1 MSQTA
6 FRLANYI
13 IEKEE
18 FGDIVKAGWTKSCD
32 GHDIVEDLKGKL
44 SKIDKDPL
52 NKKLRE
58 DEVKILDE
66 YTIAAQDEENLLCQR
81 AKVDWLKNGDK
92 NSSYFHKVLKGKL
105 KRSKIHRV
113 LDNDDVP
120 HEKDQVGVQFVNHF
134 EKFHG
139 ATSDGVKM
147 DRDEASLFNKIDAGE
162 AECMSKEVTEAEIKK
177 ALFDIEDN
185 KAPGPNGR
193 AITDNILL
201 TQELLRGYNSK
212 NDPKR
217 CYLKIDIQKAYD
229 TVSWSFLEEILHNY
243 GFPESTIKWIMV
255 CISTPKFTVC
265 VNGERL
271 GYFKGGR
278 GLRQG
283 DPISPYLFTL
293 LMEVLNIFIKDEIA
307 KERNFKYHY
316 GCKKLK
322 INHLCFADDLL
333 MLCHGDSI
341 SISTIKRGLEKFSK
355 VSGLHPNMNKITMFC
370 SSLSE
375 EEKEVFLNILPFKIG
390 RLLVRYLG
398 VPMMDKKIR
407 VKDCKSLVDK
417 VRQKLCDWKNKSL
430 SYAGRNQLIASV
442 LSPMQVYLGS
452 VFLIPTTVI
461 KEIETL
467 FKGFLW
473 CNGDLTRGKA
483 SVAWKDVCKPKY
495 QGGLGLK
502 PLNLWN
508 KTLLI
513 KHLWNIAANKESL
526 WVKWINTVKLKG
538 RNKRWKWPNEWMNT
552 HSFLLNIPIPTLV
565 DEPDRA
571 LWVTNQ
577 GNMVKFRTK
586 QVGTDIRGDGDKVKW
601 DKLIW
606 F

>member
-66 YTIAAQDEENLLCQR
+66 YTIAAQNEENL
-81 AKVDWLKNGDK
+81 
-92 NSSYFHKVLKGKL
+92 
-105 KRSKIHRV
+105 V
-113 LDNDDVP
+113 LDNDVP
-120 HEKDQVGVQFVNHF
+120 HEKDQVGVQFITHF
-134 EKFHG
+134 EKFLG
-139 ATSDGVKM
+139 ATSDDAVKM
-147 DRDEASLFNKIDAGE
+147 DRDEASLFNKIDASE
-162 AECMSKEVTEAEIKK
+162 AEW
-177 ALFDIEDN
+177 
-185 KAPGPNGR
+185 R

-212 NDPKR
+212 NGPKR

-229 TVSWSFLEEILHNY
+229 IVSWSFLEEILHNY
-243 GFPESTIKWIMV
+243 GFPESMIKWIMV

-293 LMEVLNIFIKDEIA
+293 LMEVLNIFIKDEIT
-307 KERNFKYHY
+307 KKRNFKYHY

-355 VSGLHPNMNKITMFC
+355 VSGLHPNMNKSTMFC
-370 SSLSE
+370 GSLSE

-398 VPMMDKKIR
+398 VPLMDKKIG
-407 VKDCKSLVDK
+407 VKDCKNLVDK

-442 LSPMQVYLGS
+442 LSSMQVYWGS

-473 CNGDLTRGKA
+473 CNEDLTRGKA
-483 SVAWKDVCKPKY
+483 RVAWKDVCKPKY

-502 PLNLWN
+502 PLNLTLKVMKVTDGVG
-508 KTLLI
+508 KTILNLRKLVENHI
-513 KHLWNIAANKESL
+513 RYKVGNGKTISAWYDKWSENQSL
-526 WVKWINTVKLKG
+526 ARNLSKREICLAGFNDQSKLCDIVDG
-538 RNKRWKWPNEWMNT
+538 NRWKWPNEWMNT